1 MPWDFDNKRPI
12 YLQLVDEIQLKVVS
26 GEYPPG
32 ARLPSVRDMATEA
45 GVNPN
50 TMQRALSQLEADCLL
65 FTERTSGRFVT
76 EDKELIDGLRTK
88 MAAQCVA
95 ALWEKLRQMGFKNK
109 EAIELI
115 GNIIKGA
122 ESNE

>member
-1 MPWDFDNKRPI
+1 MQWDFDNKRPI
-12 YLQLVDEIQLKVVS
+12 YLQLVDLIQLKVVA

-32 ARLPSVRDMATEA
+32 SRLPSVRDMATEA

-65 FTERTSGRFVT
+65 YTERTNGRFVT
-76 EDKELIDGLRTK
+76 EDKNLIGELRNKIAT
-88 MAAQCVA
+88 QCIA
-95 ALWEKLRQMGFKNK
+95 ALWEKLRQMGFKTR
-109 EAIELI
+109 EAMELI